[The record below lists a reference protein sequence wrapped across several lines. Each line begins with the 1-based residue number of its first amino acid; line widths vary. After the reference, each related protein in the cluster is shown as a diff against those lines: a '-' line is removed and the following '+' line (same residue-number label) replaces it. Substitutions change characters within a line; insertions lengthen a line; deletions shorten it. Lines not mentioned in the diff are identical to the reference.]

1 MKVKIFVVVGHS
13 LEAAMEGLE
22 QKINEWMG
30 ESLPSTVDLKYSIG
44 EENNRPYVTAI
55 VVYG

>member
-1 MKVKIFVVVGHS
+1 MQVKTFVVMGHS

-22 QKINEWMG
+22 EKMNEWLS
-30 ESLPSTVDLKYSIG
+30 ESSSTIAHLKYSIG

-55 VVYG
+55 VIYG